1 MHALDSGVGNGRLT
15 SVQRGISMQVS
26 VENTSALERRMT
38 IGVPAERIETEV
50 NKRLQQTAR
59 KAKIPG
65 FRPGKVPMSVIR
77 QRYEDGARQEALGD
91 LIQATFYEA
100 VVEQKLNP
108 AGAPA
113 VEPKSFEKG
122 KDLEY
127 VATFEV
133 FPEFT
138 VAGFDTIAVER
149 LSADVVDSDLD
160 NMLEVLRKQNV
171 RFEVADRA
179 AQNEDQLNIDF
190 VGKVDGEVFAGG
202 SATATQ
208 LVLGSGRMIPGFEDG
223 LVGAKAGEERVLNVT
238 FPEDY
243 QNLEL
248 AGKAAE
254 FTVTVNTVSE
264 PKLPELNEEF
274 FKQFGIKETGIEGF
288 RTEVRKNMEREL
300 RQAIKSK
307 VKNQVMDG
315 LLAANPIEVPKALLE
330 NEVNRLRVQAV
341 QQFGGNIKPDQL
353 PAELFE
359 EQAKRRVEL
368 GLIVAEVVKQF
379 DLKPDDARVRE
390 MIQEM
395 ASAYQ
400 EPEQVVAWY
409 YKNEQQMNE
418 VRSVVLEEQV
428 VDTVLQKASVTDKSV
443 SYEEAVKPVE
453 APKAD

>member
-1 MHALDSGVGNGRLT
+1 
-15 SVQRGISMQVS
+15 MQVS

-77 QRYEDGARQEALGD
+77 QRYEDGARQDALGD

-108 AGAPA
+108 AGAPS

-138 VAGFDTIAVER
+138 VAGFESVAVER
-149 LSADVVDSDLD
+149 LSADVSDSDLD
-160 NMLEVLRKQNV
+160 NMLEILRKQNV
-171 RFEVADRA
+171 RFEEADRA

-190 VGKVDGEVFAGG
+190 VGKIDGEEFAGG
-202 SATATQ
+202 SATGTQ
-208 LVLGSGRMIPGFEDG
+208 LVLGSARMIPGFEDG
-223 LVGAKAGEERVLNVT
+223 LVGAKAGEERVLNLT

-248 AGKAAE
+248 AGKAVE

-264 PKLPELNEEF
+264 PKLPELNETF
-274 FKQFGIKETGIEGF
+274 FNQFGIKETGIEGF

-379 DLKPDDARVRE
+379 DLKPDEDRVRE
-390 MIQEM
+390 LIKEM

-400 EPEQVVAWY
+400 EPEQVVSWY

-428 VDTVLQKASVTDKSV
+428 VDTVLQKASVTDKAV

-453 APKAD
+453 APQAD

>member
-1 MHALDSGVGNGRLT
+1 
-15 SVQRGISMQVS
+15 MQVS

-59 KAKIPG
+59 RAKIPG

-77 QRYEDGARQEALGD
+77 QRYEDAARQEALGD

-113 VEPKSFEKG
+113 VEPKTFEKG

-127 VATFEV
+127 IAIFEV
-133 FPEFT
+133 FPEFQ
-138 VAGFDTIAVER
+138 VGGFEAIEVER
-149 LSADVVDSDLD
+149 QQAEVSAADVD
-160 NMLEVLRKQNV
+160 NMLEILRKQNT
-171 RFEVADRA
+171 RFESVERA
-179 AQNEDQLNIDF
+179 AQNDDQLNIDF

-202 SATATQ
+202 SAKGTQ
-208 LVLGSGRMIPGFEDG
+208 LVLGSGRMIPGFEEG
-223 LVGAKAGEERVLNVT
+223 LVGAKAGEERVLNLT
-238 FPEDY
+238 FPADY

-254 FTVTVNTVSE
+254 FSVTVNSISE
-264 PKLPELNEEF
+264 PKLPELNDDF
-274 FKQFGIKETGIEGF
+274 FALFGIKEGGLEGF
-288 RTEVRKNMEREL
+288 RAEVGKNMEREL

-315 LLAANPIEVPKALLE
+315 LVAANSIEVPKALIG
-330 NEVNRLRVQAV
+330 NEVDRLRVQAV

-359 EQAKRRVEL
+359 EQAKRRVVL

-379 DLKPDDARVRE
+379 ELKPDENRVRE
-390 MIQEM
+390 LIQEM

-409 YKNEQQMNE
+409 YKNDQQMNE

-428 VDTVLQKASVTDKSV
+428 VDTVLQKAKVTDKQV
-443 SYEEAVKPVE
+443 SYEEAVKPAD
-453 APKAD
+453 APQAS

>member
-1 MHALDSGVGNGRLT
+1 
-15 SVQRGISMQVS
+15 MQVS

-38 IGVPAERIETEV
+38 IAVPAERVETEV

-59 KAKIPG
+59 RAKVAG

-77 QRYEDGARQEALGD
+77 QRYEEAARQEAFGD
-91 LIQATFYEA
+91 LVQSSFYEA

-127 VATFEV
+127 VAIFEV

-138 VAGFDTIAVER
+138 VAGFDSINVER
-149 LSADVVDSDLD
+149 LSAEVADADLD
-160 NMLEVLRKQNV
+160 NMLEVLRKQNT
-171 RFEVADRA
+171 RFETVERA
-179 AQNEDQLNIDF
+179 AQIDDQVNIDF
-190 VGKVDGEVFAGG
+190 VGKVDGEEFAGG
-202 SATATQ
+202 SAKGTQ

-223 LVGAKAGEERVLNVT
+223 LVGAKAGEERVVNVT

-243 QNLEL
+243 QNLDL

-254 FTVTVNTVSE
+254 FTITVNSVSA
-264 PKLPELNEEF
+264 PQLPELNEEF
-274 FKQFGIKETGIEGF
+274 FAQFGIKETTLEGF

-300 RQAIKSK
+300 RQAIKTK

-341 QQFGGNIKPDQL
+341 QQFGGNIKPEQL

-359 EQAKRRVEL
+359 EQAKRRVVL

-379 DLKPDDARVRE
+379 DLKPDEGKVRE
-390 MIQEM
+390 MIEEM

-400 EPEQVVAWY
+400 EPEQVISWY
-409 YKNEQQMNE
+409 YKNDQQLNE

-428 VDTVLQKASVTDKSV
+428 VDTVLQKATVTDKSV
-443 SYEEAVKPVE
+443 SYEEAVKPAQAPAE
-453 APKAD
+453 AE

>member
-1 MHALDSGVGNGRLT
+1 
-15 SVQRGISMQVS
+15 MQVS
-26 VENTSALERRMT
+26 VENTSTLECRMT

-77 QRYEDGARQEALGD
+77 QRYEDGARQDALGD

-108 AGAPA
+108 AGAPS

-138 VAGFDTIAVER
+138 VAGFESVAVER
-149 LSADVVDSDLD
+149 LSADVADSDLD
-160 NMLEVLRKQNV
+160 NMLEILRKQNV
-171 RFEVADRA
+171 RFEETDRA

-190 VGKVDGEVFAGG
+190 VGKIDGEEFAGG
-202 SATATQ
+202 SATGTQ
-208 LVLGSGRMIPGFEDG
+208 LVLGSARMIPGFEDA
-223 LVGAKAGEERVLNVT
+223 LVGAKAGEKRVLTLT

-248 AGKAAE
+248 AGKPVE
-254 FTVTVNTVSE
+254 FDVTVNTVSE
-264 PKLPELNEEF
+264 PKLPELNEAF
-274 FKQFGIKETGIEGF
+274 FNQFGIKETGIEGF

-379 DLKPDDARVRE
+379 DLKPDEDRVRE
-390 MIQEM
+390 LIKEM

-400 EPEQVVAWY
+400 EPEQVVSWY

-428 VDTVLQKASVTDKSV
+428 VDTVLQKASVTDKAV

-453 APKAD
+453 APQAD

>member
-1 MHALDSGVGNGRLT
+1 
-15 SVQRGISMQVS
+15 MQVS

-38 IGVPAERIETEV
+38 IAVPAERVENEV
-50 NKRLQQTAR
+50 NKRLQQTAKR
-59 KAKIPG
+59 AKVAG

-77 QRYEDGARQEALGD
+77 QRFEADARQEAFGD
-91 LIQATFYEA
+91 LVQASFYEA
-100 VVEQKLNP
+100 IVEQKLNP

-122 KDLEY
+122 KDLEF
-127 VATFEV
+127 VAIFEV

-138 VAGFDTIAVER
+138 VAGLESISVER
-149 LSADVVDSDLD
+149 LTAEVADADLD

-171 RFEVADRA
+171 RFEAVERA
-179 AQNEDQLNIDF
+179 AEKDDQVNIDF
-190 VGKVDGEVFAGG
+190 VGKIDGEAFAGG
-202 SATATQ
+202 SAKGTQ

-223 LVGAKAGEERVLNVT
+223 LVGAKAGEERVVNVT

-243 QNLEL
+243 QNLDL

-254 FTVTVNTVSE
+254 FTITVNSVSA
-264 PKLPELNEEF
+264 PVLPELNEEF
-274 FKQFGIKETGIEGF
+274 FAQFGIKESTLEGF
-288 RTEVRKNMEREL
+288 RAEVRKNMEREL
-300 RQAIKSK
+300 RQAIKTK

-315 LLAANPIEVPKALLE
+315 LLAANPIEAPKALLE

-359 EQAKRRVEL
+359 EQAKRRVVL

-379 DLKPDDARVRE
+379 ELKPDDAKVRE
-390 MIQEM
+390 MIEEM

-400 EPEQVVAWY
+400 EPEQVIAWY
-409 YKNEQQMNE
+409 YKNDQQMNE

-428 VDTVLQKASVTDKSV
+428 VDTVLQKATVTDKSV
-443 SYEEAVKPVE
+443 SYEDAVKPAQAPAE
-453 APKAD
+453 AE

>member
-1 MHALDSGVGNGRLT
+1 
-15 SVQRGISMQVS
+15 MQVS

-59 KAKIPG
+59 RAKVPG

-77 QRYEDGARQEALGD
+77 QRYEEVARQEALGD

-113 VEPKSFEKG
+113 VEPKVFEKG

-127 VATFEV
+127 IATFEV

-138 VAGFDTIAVER
+138 VAGFDSINVER
-149 LSADVVDSDLD
+149 LDAEVADADLD

-171 RFEVADRA
+171 RFEAVERE

-190 VGKVDGEVFAGG
+190 VGKVDGEAFAGG
-202 SATATQ
+202 SATGTQ

-243 QNLEL
+243 QNLDL

-254 FTVTVNTVSE
+254 FTVKVNSVSA
-264 PKLPELNEEF
+264 PQLPELNEAF
-274 FKQFGIKETGIEGF
+274 FAQFGIKESTLEGF
-288 RTEVRKNMEREL
+288 RAEVRKNMEREL
-300 RQAIKSK
+300 RQAIKTK

-315 LLAANPIEVPKALLE
+315 LLAANLVDVPKALLE

-341 QQFGGNIKPDQL
+341 QQFGGNIKPEQL

-359 EQAKRRVEL
+359 EQAKRRVVL

-379 DLKPDDARVRE
+379 ELKPDDARVRA
-390 MIQEM
+390 MIEEM

-400 EPEQVVAWY
+400 EPEQVIAWY
-409 YKNEQQMNE
+409 YKNDQQMNE

-428 VDTVLQKASVTDKSV
+428 VDTVLQKATVTDKSV
-443 SYEEAVKPVE
+443 SYEEAIKPAQ
-453 APKAD
+453 APADAE

>member
-1 MHALDSGVGNGRLT
+1 
-15 SVQRGISMQVS
+15 MQVS

-108 AGAPA
+108 AGAPS
-113 VEPKSFEKG
+113 VEPKAFEKG

-133 FPEFT
+133 FPEFS
-138 VAGFDTIAVER
+138 VAGFESVNVER
-149 LSADVVDSDLD
+149 LSADVADSDLD
-160 NMLEVLRKQNV
+160 NMLEILRKQNV
-171 RFEVADRA
+171 RYEAADRA
-179 AQNEDQLNIDF
+179 AANEDQLNIDF
-190 VGKVDGEVFAGG
+190 VGKIDGEAFAGG
-202 SATATQ
+202 SATGTQ

-223 LVGAKAGEERVLNVT
+223 LVGAKAGEERVLNLT

-248 AGKAAE
+248 AGKTAE
-254 FTVTVNTVSE
+254 FTVTVNTVSA
-264 PKLPELNEEF
+264 PTLPELNEAF
-274 FKQFGIKETGIEGF
+274 FNQFGIKEATLEGF

-379 DLKPDDARVRE
+379 DLKPDEARVRE
-390 MIQEM
+390 LIQEM

-428 VDTVLQKASVTDKSV
+428 VDTVLQKASVTDKAV

-453 APKAD
+453 APQAD

>member
-1 MHALDSGVGNGRLT
+1 
-15 SVQRGISMQVS
+15 MQVS

-38 IGVPAERIETEV
+38 IAVPAERVENEV
-50 NKRLQQTAR
+50 NKRLQQTAKR
-59 KAKIPG
+59 AKIAG

-77 QRYEDGARQEALGD
+77 QRFEADARQEAFGD
-91 LIQATFYEA
+91 LVQASFYEA
-100 VVEQKLNP
+100 IVEQKLNP

-122 KDLEY
+122 KDLEF
-127 VATFEV
+127 VAIFEV

-138 VAGFDTIAVER
+138 VAGLESINVER
-149 LSADVVDSDLD
+149 LTAEVADADLD
-160 NMLEVLRKQNV
+160 NMLEVLRKQNT
-171 RFEVADRA
+171 RFEAVERA
-179 AQNEDQLNIDF
+179 AQNDDQVNIDF

-202 SATATQ
+202 SAKGTQ

-223 LVGAKAGEERVLNVT
+223 LVGAKAGEERVVNVT

-243 QNLEL
+243 QNLDL

-254 FTVTVNTVSE
+254 FTITVNSVAA
-264 PKLPELNEEF
+264 PVLPELNEEF
-274 FKQFGIKETGIEGF
+274 FAQFGIKESTLEGF

-300 RQAIKSK
+300 RQAIKTK

-341 QQFGGNIKPDQL
+341 QQFGGNIKPEQL

-359 EQAKRRVEL
+359 EQAKRRVVL

-379 DLKPDDARVRE
+379 ELKPDEGKVRE
-390 MIQEM
+390 MIEEM

-400 EPEQVVAWY
+400 EPEQVIAWY
-409 YKNEQQMNE
+409 YKNDQQLNE

-428 VDTVLQKASVTDKSV
+428 VDTVLQKATVTDKSV
-443 SYEEAVKPVE
+443 SYEDAVKPAQ
-453 APKAD
+453 APAAAE

>member
-1 MHALDSGVGNGRLT
+1 
-15 SVQRGISMQVS
+15 MQVS

-38 IGVPAERIETEV
+38 IAVPAERVENEV
-50 NKRLQQTAR
+50 NKRLQQTAKR
-59 KAKIPG
+59 AKIAG
-65 FRPGKVPMSVIR
+65 FRPGKVPMNVIR
-77 QRYEDGARQEALGD
+77 QRFEADARQEAFGD
-91 LIQATFYEA
+91 LVQASFYEA
-100 VVEQKLNP
+100 IVEQKLNP

-122 KDLEY
+122 KDLEF
-127 VATFEV
+127 VAIFEV

-138 VAGFDTIAVER
+138 VGGLESISVER
-149 LSADVVDSDLD
+149 LSAEVADADLD
-160 NMLEVLRKQNV
+160 NMLEVLRKQNT
-171 RFEVADRA
+171 RFEAVERA
-179 AQNEDQLNIDF
+179 AQNDDQVNIDF

-202 SATATQ
+202 SAKGTQ
-208 LVLGSGRMIPGFEDG
+208 LVLGSGRMIPGFEEG
-223 LVGAKAGEERVLNVT
+223 LVGAKAGEERVVNVT

-243 QNLEL
+243 QNLDL

-254 FTVTVNTVSE
+254 FTITVNSVAA
-264 PKLPELNEEF
+264 PVLPELNEEF
-274 FKQFGIKETGIEGF
+274 FAQFGIKESGIDGF
-288 RTEVRKNMEREL
+288 RAEVRKNMEREL

-315 LLAANPIEVPKALLE
+315 LLAANPIEVPKALLD

-359 EQAKRRVEL
+359 EQAKRRVVL

-379 DLKPDDARVRE
+379 ELKPDEARVRE
-390 MIQEM
+390 LIQEM

-400 EPEQVVAWY
+400 EPEQVVSWY
-409 YKNEQQMNE
+409 YKNDQQLNE

-428 VDTVLQKASVTDKSV
+428 VDTVLQKASVTDKAV

-453 APKAD
+453 APQAD

>member
-1 MHALDSGVGNGRLT
+1 
-15 SVQRGISMQVS
+15 MQVS

-38 IGVPAERIETEV
+38 VGVSVERIETEV

-59 KAKIPG
+59 RAKVPG

-77 QRYEDGARQEALGD
+77 QRYEDSARQEALGD
-91 LIQATFYEA
+91 LIQSTFYEA

-113 VEPKSFEKG
+113 VEPKPFEKG

-138 VAGFDTIAVER
+138 VAGFDDIAIER
-149 LSADVVDSDLD
+149 LQADVADADVD
-160 NMLEVLRKQNV
+160 NMLEILRKQNT

-179 AQNEDQLNIDF
+179 AENGDQLNIDF
-190 VGKVDGEVFAGG
+190 VGKIDGEAFAGG
-202 SATATQ
+202 SAKGTQ
-208 LVLGSGRMIPGFEDG
+208 LVLGSGRMIPGFEDA
-223 LVGAKAGEERVLNVT
+223 LVGAKAGEERLITPT
-238 FPEDY
+238 FPADY
-243 QNLEL
+243 QNLDL
-248 AGKAAE
+248 AGKTAE
-254 FTVTVNTVSE
+254 FTVTINSIAA
-264 PKLPELNEEF
+264 PQLPELNDDF
-274 FKQFGIKETGIEGF
+274 FALFGVKEGGLEGF
-288 RTEVRKNMEREL
+288 RAEVRKNMEREL

-315 LLAANPIEVPKALLE
+315 LLAANPIEVPKALIG
-330 NEVNRLRVQAV
+330 NEVDRLRVQAV
-341 QQFGGNIKPDQL
+341 QQFGGNLKPDQL

-359 EQAKRRVEL
+359 EQAKRRVVL
-368 GLIVAEVVKQF
+368 GLVVAEVVKQCE
-379 DLKPDDARVRE
+379 LKPDDARVRE

-409 YKNEQQMNE
+409 YKNDQQMNE

-428 VDTVLQKASVTDKSV
+428 VDTVLQKANVTDKSV

-453 APKAD
+453 APQAA

>member
-1 MHALDSGVGNGRLT
+1 M
-15 SVQRGISMQVS
+15 QRGISMQVS

-149 LSADVVDSDLD
+149 LSADVADSDLD

-190 VGKVDGEVFAGG
+190 VGKVNGEVFAGG

-274 FKQFGIKETGIEGF
+274 FKQFGIKETGIDGF

-315 LLAANPIEVPKALLE
+315 LLAANPIEVPKSLLE

>member
-1 MHALDSGVGNGRLT
+1 
-15 SVQRGISMQVS
+15 MQVS

-38 IGVPAERIETEV
+38 IGVPAERIEKEV
-50 NKRLQQTAR
+50 NKRLQQTAQR
-59 KAKIPG
+59 AKVPG

-77 QRYEDGARQEALGD
+77 QRYEDSARQEALGD

-113 VEPKSFEKG
+113 VEPKTFEKG

-127 VATFEV
+127 IATFEV
-133 FPEFT
+133 FPEFA
-138 VAGFDTIAVER
+138 VAGFESINVER
-149 LSADVVDSDLD
+149 LSADVADADLD

-171 RFEVADRA
+171 RFETVERA
-179 AQNEDQLNIDF
+179 AANEDQLNIDF
-190 VGKVDGEVFAGG
+190 VGKIDGEAFAGG
-202 SATATQ
+202 SAQATQ

-243 QNLEL
+243 QNLDL
-248 AGKAAE
+248 ANKAAE
-254 FTVTVNTVSE
+254 FTVTVNSVSA
-264 PKLPELNEEF
+264 PTLPELNETF
-274 FKQFGIKETGIEGF
+274 FTQFGIKETGLEGF

-300 RQAIKSK
+300 RQAIKTK

-315 LLAANPIEVPKALLE
+315 LLSSNPIEVPKALLE

-359 EQAKRRVEL
+359 EQAKRRVVL
-368 GLIVAEVVKQF
+368 GLIVAEVVKSN
-379 DLKPDDARVRE
+379 DLKPDEARVRE

-409 YKNEQQMNE
+409 YKNDQQLNE

-428 VDTVLQKASVTDKSV
+428 VDTVLQKASVTDKAV
-443 SYEEAVKPVE
+443 SYEEAVKPAE
-453 APKAD
+453 AAQAD